1 MTGMSM
7 RQMLEAGVHFGHQT
21 RFWNPKMSPFIFGER
36 NRIHIINLE
45 QSLPMF
51 LEASTFIR
59 NVVADG
65 GKVMF
70 VGTKRSAR
78 EAIAA
83 EATRCGMPY
92 VSHRW
97 LGGML
102 TNFKTIRQSIRRLA
116 EIEEMQAG
124 GVLEQRSKREAQMVR
139 REKDKLDRSLGG
151 IKDMD
156 GLPDAMF
163 VVDVGHENIAIHE
176 AQKLGIPV
184 VAVVDTNCSPDG
196 INFVIPGNDDAMRAI
211 QLYAAGIADAVIEGR
226 STIIEVPVG
235 EDEFVELDEE
245 GKPRAKT
252 GAPKQARGGRAVP
265 ARKKTPAGARR
276 KPATGDDTAAA
287 EQRAEEL
294 VEADP
299 EESAEA
305 FMARR
310 EAARKK
316 GPATAATDAA
326 AAAAAPAVPVAP
338 ATEATKDEAT
348 QDEATKAEGA

>member
-21 RFWNPKMSPFIFGER
+21 RFWNPKMAPFIFGER

-45 QSLPMF
+45 QSLPLF
-51 LEASTFIR
+51 VEASTFIR

-65 GKVMF
+65 GKVLF

-83 EATRCGMPY
+83 EAQRCGMPY

-116 EIEEMQAG
+116 EIDEMQAN
-124 GVLEQRSKREAQMVR
+124 GVLEGRSKREAQMVR
-139 REKDKLDRSLGG
+139 REREKLDRSLGG

-156 GLPDAMF
+156 GLPDVMF
-163 VVDVGHENIAIHE
+163 VIDVGHENIAIHE

-196 INFVIPGNDDAMRAI
+196 ISYVIPGNDDAMRAI

-226 STIIEVPVG
+226 STIVEVPVG

-245 GKPRAKT
+245 GKPRPRTGTPKPQPRGR
-252 GAPKQARGGRAVP
+252 GAPAR
-265 ARKKTPAGARR
+265 RKTASGGARR
-276 KPATGDDTAAA
+276 KPATTTEDTAAA

-316 GPATAATDAA
+316 GPAAATPAPAA
-326 AAAAAPAVPVAP
+326 AETAAPAPAEAP
-338 ATEATKDEAT
+338 AEAAPVTG
-348 QDEATKAEGA
+348 EGA